1 MLEKLNYFKHPFA
14 VVESSRIGRG
24 TRIWAFTH
32 VMEGARVGENCNL
45 CDHVFVESNV
55 VVGDRVTVKNGVALW
70 DGVVLE
76 DLVFVGPFAVFTND
90 KNPRAAVRKNRR
102 LVDQLRARRDA
113 VIARL
118 RGLARPRVLL
128 VIWPDP
134 VITIG
139 RHAFVGAGAVVT
151 KDVDDFAIVVGNP
164 ARRVGYMCLCGSK
177 LRNSL
182 RCRCGQV
189 YEKDGQGRLRVA
201 EGAAVPIA
209 A

>member
-1 MLEKLNYFKHPFA
+1 MAKELNYFKHPLA
-14 VVESSRIGRG
+14 VVESSQIGKG
-24 TRIWAFTH
+24 TRVWAFAH
-32 VMEGARVGENCNL
+32 VMEGAQVGENCNL

-55 VVGDRVTVKNGVALW
+55 VIGDRVTVKNGVALW

-90 KNPRAAVRKNRR
+90 KNPRAAVRKNRGEFLQTR
-102 LVDQLRARRDA
+102 VCHGASIGA
-113 VIARL
+113 NATVIC
-118 RGLARPRVLL
+118 G
-128 VIWPDP
+128 
-134 VITIG
+134 ITIG

-164 ARRVGYMCLCGSK
+164 ARRVGYMCSCGSK

-182 RCRCGQV
+182 TCPCGLI
-189 YEKDGQGRLRVA
+189 YEKDARGRLRVG
-201 EGAAVPIA
+201 EGAPVPIA

>member
-1 MLEKLNYFKHPFA
+1 MPEELNYFKHPFA
-14 VVESSRIGRG
+14 VVESSEIGRG
-24 TRIWAFTH
+24 TRVWAFTH

-55 VVGDRVTVKNGVALW
+55 VIGDRVTVKNGVALW

-90 KNPRAAVRKNRR
+90 KNPRAAVRKSRR
-102 LVDQLRARRDA
+102 EFLQT
-113 VIARL
+113 
-118 RGLARPRVLL
+118 RVCQGASIGANATL
-128 VIWPDP
+128 ICG
-134 VITIG
+134 ITIG
-139 RHAFVGAGAVVT
+139 RYAFVGAGAVVT

-182 RCRCGQV
+182 SCRCGQV
-189 YEKDGQGRLRVA
+189 YEKDARGRLRLA
-201 EGAAVPIA
+201 EGAPVPIA

>member
-102 LVDQLRARRDA
+102 EFL
-113 VIARL
+113 
-118 RGLARPRVLL
+118 PTRVCQGASIGANATL
-128 VIWPDP
+128 ICG
-134 VITIG
+134 ITIG

-189 YEKDGQGRLRVA
+189 YEKDGQSRLRVA